1 MKKFLGLIPLFLITC
16 FIAFPSGTY
25 AMETDILA
33 QQALYSATIDA
44 TQPVTPVQPVVTET
58 PAVTPATLP
67 TYIDVSID
75 TQTMIYYENGI
86 PVLVSPVVT
95 GKPGRGTPRGVF
107 AINSCVP
114 GKYLNG
120 PTWHVWVNRWMR
132 FAGNVGLHDA
142 TWRKQ
147 FGGEIYKS
155 NGSHGCVNLP
165 HDVAV
170 ALYDRV
176 GIGTVVYVH

>member
-1 MKKFLGLIPLFLITC
+1 MRRIVIVLSIFTVLMAASL
-16 FIAFPSGTY
+16 AFPDSVSAVELGTG
-25 AMETDILA
+25 DIAGVPALPAGDIAAAPVPAA
-33 QQALYSATIDA
+33 QPQPAAL
-44 TQPVTPVQPVVTET
+44 
-58 PAVTPATLP
+58 

-75 TQTMIYYENGI
+75 AQTLTYFVNGA
-86 PVLVSPVVT
+86 PVLITPCVT

-132 FAGNVGLHDA
+132 FCGNVGIHDA
-142 TWRKQ
+142 TWRKA

-155 NGSHGCVNLP
+155 NGSHGCVNIP
-165 HDVAV
+165 HDQAV
-170 ALYDRV
+170 LLYSMV
-176 GIGTVVYVH
+176 GVGTPVIVH